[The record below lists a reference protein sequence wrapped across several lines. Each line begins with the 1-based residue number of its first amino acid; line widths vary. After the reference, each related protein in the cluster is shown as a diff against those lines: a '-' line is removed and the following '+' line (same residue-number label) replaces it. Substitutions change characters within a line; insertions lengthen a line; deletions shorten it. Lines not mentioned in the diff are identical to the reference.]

1 MDIPVYGLSG
11 LPTYKANPATGSL
24 HGLGRCG
31 SSPSLG
37 DISAA
42 APTDAQPGRDFRRR
56 LQYVRDPQLRNILME
71 QHTDEM
77 RGIGAI
83 FNAKLAKIQQGTA
96 TPADVAD
103 FKKSRILIMLE
114 DGNYNAFKLA
124 KGMMPFVID
133 ITDNGIYLFGDADT
147 AIVAANAEEQCEK
160 QLTDPTGIYNGLE
173 GWLKKAL
180 KTVFVKPTQA
190 VVKTVAKATTAA
202 VKSTVNAAKAT
213 VNVVKAGVQAA
224 TGNTSAAKETIKK
237 AGNQL
242 KDSVVEP
249 IKTAKDNTVTLVK
262 DTIVE
267 PVKVIFVHL
276 NPLTAL
282 IRGGLRMLISVNFLG
297 LASRLAVGMLT
308 EQQAADKGYTKD
320 AWEKAKKALT
330 KCVNI
335 FVKMGGEKSKIEKS
349 IKNGAPKAIL
359 NQTNLKNF
367 KTIEE
372 NAAGDDASLG
382 EVFTIAATVATCASV
397 ILAIWQAVRQVVATK
412 KAEKQAAKE
421 QQEYE
426 QKLDKMRTLYAND
439 GYNFITVD
447 GQLATWEE
455 YEQLKIQEE
464 AAAESERKK
473 KIAAGSLLALGA
485 TVAVIAAAGNNKKTK
500 KHGKK

>member
-11 LPTYKANPATGSL
+11 LPTYKTAPAL
-24 HGLGRCG
+24 HGLGRCE
-31 SSPSLG
+31 PLSLG
-37 DISAA
+37 DTDAA
-42 APTDAQPGRDFRRR
+42 ASVDAMPGRDFRRR
-56 LQYVRDPQLRNILME
+56 LQYIANPQLRNTLME
-71 QHTDEM
+71 QHVSEM

-83 FNAKLAKIQQGTA
+83 FNAKLAKIKQGTA
-96 TPADVAD
+96 TAQDVVD

-133 ITDNGIYLFGDADT
+133 ITDSGIYLFGDANT
-147 AIVAANAEEQCEK
+147 ALVAANAEEKCKK

-173 GWLKKAL
+173 GWLKNAFKA
-180 KTVFVKPTQA
+180 VFVKP
-190 VVKTVAKATTAA
+190 VETVAKTVYKAGEAA
-202 VKSTVNAAKAT
+202 VKSTVNAT
-213 VNVVKAGVQAA
+213 KAGFNVLKAGAQAV
-224 TGNTSAAKETIKK
+224 TGNTSAAKETIRK
-237 AGNQL
+237 AGDQF
-242 KDSVVEP
+242 KDSVVDP
-249 IKTAKDNTVTLVK
+249 LKTAKDNTVDLVK
-262 DTIVE
+262 NTIVQ
-267 PVKVIFVHL
+267 PIKVIFVYL

-282 IRGGLRMLISVNFLG
+282 IRSGLRMLISVNFLG
-297 LASRLAVGMLT
+297 MASRLAVGMLT

-349 IKNGAPKAIL
+349 IRNGAPKAIL

-382 EVFTIAATVATCASV
+382 EPITIAATVATCASV
-397 ILAIWQAVRQVVATK
+397 ILAIWQAVREVVATK

-426 QKLDKMRTLYAND
+426 KKLDDMRKVYAND
-439 GYNFITVD
+439 GYNFITID
-447 GQLATWEE
+447 GQMVTWEE
-455 YEQLKIQEE
+455 YEKMKMQQETTV
-464 AAAESERKK
+464 AQDKK
-473 KIAAGSLLALGA
+473 KKVAAVGLLALGA
-485 TVAVIAAAGNNKKTK
+485 TIALMSATGNKKQTK
-500 KHGKK
+500 KR

>member
-11 LPTYKANPATGSL
+11 LPTYKTAPGL
-24 HGLGRCG
+24 HGLGRCK
-31 SSPSLG
+31 PLSLG
-37 DISAA
+37 DTDGAA
-42 APTDAQPGRDFRRR
+42 SFDAMPGRDFRRR
-56 LQYVRDPQLRNILME
+56 LQYIANPQLRNTLME
-71 QHTDEM
+71 QHVSEM
-77 RGIGAI
+77 RGLGAI

-96 TPADVAD
+96 TAQDVVD

-124 KGMMPFVID
+124 KGMMPVVID
-133 ITDNGIYLFGDADT
+133 ITDTGIYVFGDANT
-147 AIVAANAEEQCEK
+147 ALVAATAEEQCEK
-160 QLTDPTGIYNGLE
+160 QLKDPTGIYNGLE
-173 GWLKKAL
+173 GWLKNAL
-180 KTVFVKPTQA
+180 KKVFVEP
-190 VVKTVAKATTAA
+190 VKTVAKTVYKAGEAA
-202 VKSTVNAAKAT
+202 VKSTANAAKAT
-213 VNVVKAGVQAA
+213 FNVVKAGVQAA
-224 TGNTSAAKETIKK
+224 SGNTSAAKETIKK
-237 AGNQL
+237 AGNQI
-242 KDSVVEP
+242 KDSVVDP
-249 IKTAKDNTVTLVK
+249 LKTAKDNTVDLVK
-262 DTIVE
+262 NTIVE

-282 IRGGLRMLISVNFLG
+282 MRGGLRMLISVNFLG

-382 EVFTIAATVATCASV
+382 EPITIATTVAACASV
-397 ILAIWQAVRQVVATK
+397 LLAIWQAVREVVATK
-412 KAEKQAAKE
+412 KAEKQAEKE

-426 QKLDKMRTLYAND
+426 KKLDDMRKVYAND
-439 GYNFITVD
+439 GYNFITID
-447 GQLATWEE
+447 GQMVTWEE
-455 YEQLKIQEE
+455 YEKMKMQQETTD
-464 AAAESERKK
+464 AQDKK
-473 KIAAGSLLALGA
+473 KKVAAVGLVALGA
-485 TVAVIAAAGNNKKTK
+485 TIALMSATGNKKTNK
-500 KHGKK
+500 KR

>member
-11 LPTYKANPATGSL
+11 LPTYKTAPAL
-24 HGLGRCG
+24 HGLGRCE
-31 SSPSLG
+31 PLSLG
-37 DISAA
+37 DTDAA
-42 APTDAQPGRDFRRR
+42 ASVDAMPGRDFRRR
-56 LQYVRDPQLRNILME
+56 LQYVRDPQLRKILME

-77 RGIGAI
+77 RSLGAV

-96 TPADVAD
+96 TAQDVVD

-124 KGMMPFVID
+124 KGMMPVVID
-133 ITDNGIYLFGDADT
+133 ITDTGIYVFGDANT
-147 AIVAANAEEQCEK
+147 ALVAANAEEQCEK
-160 QLTDPTGIYNGLE
+160 QLKDPTGIYNGLE

-202 VKSTVNAAKAT
+202 VKGTVNAAKAT

-249 IKTAKDNTVTLVK
+249 IKNAKDNTVTLVK

-382 EVFTIAATVATCASV
+382 EAISIAATVATCASV

-426 QKLDKMRTLYAND
+426 QKLDNMRTLYAND

-447 GQLATWEE
+447 GQLVTWEE

-473 KIAAGSLLALGA
+473 KIAAGGLLALGA
-485 TVAVIAAAGNNKKTK
+485 TVAVMAAAGNNKKTK